1 MKNLWLGRLLTVATL
16 ALAGC
21 PATPTTFV
29 KIPDIRYATTPGVE
43 ANLQSLDIYL
53 PDPAPANPMPVVI
66 WVHGGAW
73 KGGDKA
79 NKMQYKPS
87 LFTGVGY
94 CFVSVNY
101 RLSPDSFAM
110 DNPARVMH
118 PIHVQDVAAAI
129 AWVYT
134 HIASY
139 GGDPTRMALLGHSA
153 GGHLVSLVS
162 TDESFL
168 AAHGLPLTVIKG
180 TAELDA
186 EGLDIVAKM
195 RYDPGNEMI
204 LNAFGDEPLVWE
216 AASPINH
223 LAAGKGIP
231 PFLVA
236 KRGNAFR
243 QGIADD
249 FAAGVQAAGSSVTV
263 VDASVYTHEE
273 VNENIGASGESVITP
288 PVMTFFADIFGGTGP
303 IASSF

>member
-249 FAAGVQAAGSSVTV
+249 FAAGVQAAGSSVTI

-273 VNENIGASGESVITP
+273 VNENIGAPGESVITP